1 MLSKENLVNIGYI
14 SRTHSF
20 KGEIQFT
27 INKKIVPLKRGDF
40 LFIRLEGQFIPYK
53 IVAIKGK
60 DDEPIVGLEF
70 IANYDDAVT
79 QEDLSKDDT
88 EKSKSKEKKSIKEH
102 ESQARLE
109 TKKSLDEL
117 YEYIDDRR
125 REDWFSVYINAIVEE
140 FEKVRKDLAK
150 GRQGENEEE
159 GLDEQQ
165 LPFYDFI
172 IFSAFKDENVTE
184 EEKEALKEL
193 TIELVNLLQIT
204 LTPRRQ

>member
-70 IANYDDAVT
+70 IANYDDA
-79 QEDLSKDDT
+79 L
-88 EKSKSKEKKSIKEH
+88 
-102 ESQARLE
+102 
-109 TKKSLDEL
+109 
-117 YEYIDDRR
+117 
-125 REDWFSVYINAIVEE
+125 
-140 FEKVRKDLAK
+140 
-150 GRQGENEEE
+150 
-159 GLDEQQ
+159 
-165 LPFYDFI
+165 
-172 IFSAFKDENVTE
+172 
-184 EEKEALKEL
+184 
-193 TIELVNLLQIT
+193 ELVGKEVFADVETFDEESELSLIGFELIDKHLSTIGKVKDVMELPQQTMLLVDYNDKECYVPLVDAFVDYIATDTKEIWVT
-204 LTPRRQ
+204 LPTGILDL

>member
-70 IANYDDAVT
+70 IANYDDA
-79 QEDLSKDDT
+79 L
-88 EKSKSKEKKSIKEH
+88 
-102 ESQARLE
+102 
-109 TKKSLDEL
+109 
-117 YEYIDDRR
+117 
-125 REDWFSVYINAIVEE
+125 
-140 FEKVRKDLAK
+140 
-150 GRQGENEEE
+150 
-159 GLDEQQ
+159 
-165 LPFYDFI
+165 
-172 IFSAFKDENVTE
+172 
-184 EEKEALKEL
+184 
-193 TIELVNLLQIT
+193 ELVGMEVFADVETFDEESELSLIGFELIDKHLSTIGKVKDVMELPQQTMLLVDYNDKECYVPLVDAFVDYIATDTKEIWVT
-204 LTPRRQ
+204 LPTGILDL